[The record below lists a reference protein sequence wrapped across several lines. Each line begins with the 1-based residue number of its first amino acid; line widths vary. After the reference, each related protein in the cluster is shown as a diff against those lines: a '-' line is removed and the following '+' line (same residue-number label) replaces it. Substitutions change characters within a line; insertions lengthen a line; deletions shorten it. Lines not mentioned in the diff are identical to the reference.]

1 MSKFS
6 RMSIPKSEEDIQ
18 KISEEIM
25 KSEGAEEEHEHE
37 HEATPTADLGMI
49 SHQLAH
55 IQELLIHVIQSIREL
70 RDSVD
75 GLASATRRSL
85 KTLSLVQLMNNVNDQ
100 ELRSKILEQVLKEL
114 GIESKK

>member
-6 RMSIPKSEEDIQ
+6 RMSIPKNEEDIQ
-18 KISEEIM
+18 RISEEIM

-37 HEATPTADLGMI
+37 TISTANLDMI

-85 KTLSLVQLMNNVNDQ
+85 KTLGLVQFMNNVNDP
-100 ELRSKILEQVLKEL
+100 ELRSKILDQVLKEL
-114 GIESKK
+114 GIEAKK